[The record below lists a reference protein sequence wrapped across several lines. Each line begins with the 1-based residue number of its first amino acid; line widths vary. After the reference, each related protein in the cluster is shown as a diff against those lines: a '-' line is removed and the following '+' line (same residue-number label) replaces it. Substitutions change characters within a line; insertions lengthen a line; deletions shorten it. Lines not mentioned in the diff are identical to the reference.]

1 MSLRREGMRLVL
13 SDLDEPGKTRIYFF
27 TRQPASAARLPFLLI
42 FLPIPSRFNCSYSLY
57 ALLARENLAPQPT
70 GSTSECPCQCRA
82 QMRSAAFLFACATG
96 LALVAPR
103 LSGDDDPSQYDPA
116 AATTRQDEI
125 ELLKAQVRLQQEQ
138 IDELRK
144 RLDAQQN
151 LLQRMHPAGAVAPAP
166 VPASSP
172 TQHPAGPALR
182 GSAPVTAPLSFE
194 LGGATITPTGFVDF
208 SQVWRSKAV
217 TSGVPTNFAAI
228 PFNNTVLG
236 HRRQTVSSA
245 ANSRLGMQIN
255 PRVLGFDVLG
265 LVETDFQGYVPNNV
279 ATTSNSYGL
288 RLRLAFADLRKN
300 RWEFLAGQNW
310 SLITPA
316 RKGID
321 PLPDTLFLTQDL
333 DPNIQS
339 GLVWARNPQFR
350 VVFHASRSIANGRV
364 FRGWGHLRRGSAGA
378 GTITLPS
385 ALAPNYFGQVDNS
398 TGNGN
403 SVPTPN
409 VDWIAKITFD
419 PEVASRSI
427 HVEFAG
433 LMNRFAFFNPLN
445 NLGFTIT
452 GGAVAFNAGVEA
464 VRHLSF
470 FTNNFYT
477 NGAGSFIF
485 GEAPDLIIQGTGAPS
500 LLPAASTVDGVE
512 YDASSGHTTEEHGLA
527 GSRPS
532 ILWPCKQ

>member
-1 MSLRREGMRLVL
+1 
-13 SDLDEPGKTRIYFF
+13 
-27 TRQPASAARLPFLLI
+27 
-42 FLPIPSRFNCSYSLY
+42 
-57 ALLARENLAPQPT
+57 
-70 GSTSECPCQCRA
+70 
-82 QMRSAAFLFACATG
+82 
-96 LALVAPR
+96 
-103 LSGDDDPSQYDPA
+103 
-116 AATTRQDEI
+116 
-125 ELLKAQVRLQQEQ
+125 
-138 IDELRK
+138 
-144 RLDAQQN
+144 
-151 LLQRMHPAGAVAPAP
+151 
-166 VPASSP
+166 
-172 TQHPAGPALR
+172 
-182 GSAPVTAPLSFE
+182 VTAPLSFE
-194 LGGATITPTGFVDF
+194 LGGATITPTGFADF
-208 SQVWRSKAV
+208 AQVWRSKTV
-217 TSGVPTNFAAI
+217 TSGLPTNFAAI

-236 HRRQTVSSA
+236 HRRQTISSA

-255 PRVLGFDVLG
+255 THVLGFDVLG
-265 LVETDFQGYVPNNV
+265 LVESDFQGYVPNNV

-300 RWEFLAGQNW
+300 HWEFLAGQNW

-339 GLVWARNPQFR
+339 GLAWARNPQFR
-350 VVFHASRSIANGRV
+350 VVFHASRSIAMGV
-364 FRGWGHLRRGSAGA
+364 SFEAGGTYAGGSAGA

-445 NLGFTIT
+445 NLSFTIT
-452 GGAVAFNAGVEA
+452 GGAIAFNAGVEA
-464 VRHLSF
+464 VRHLSL

-485 GEAPDLIIQGTGAPS
+485 GEAPDLILQGTGAPS
-500 LLPAASTVDGVE
+500 LLPAASTVDGLE
-512 YDASSGHTTEEHGLA
+512 YDASPRWKFWAYYGGTWIGRISTFDPVAVQAVGYGYTGSPNSQNRTIQELTGGFHRIFWSNANYGTFQFA
-527 GSRPS
+527 GQYSWLVRHPWFVAPGQPASANLNMVYLGFRYILPGMPRSR
-532 ILWPCKQ
+532 